1 MKGLVVFL
9 IFKYYKVKNMK
20 VLFAT
25 YESFPFE
32 VSGGLGDV
40 AYALPKALR
49 KKKIG
54 VRVVMPLY
62 SKIPENL
69 RKEMKFITSI
79 SVPVAWRSQYCGIF
93 EAKYDGVTYIFLD
106 NEFYFKRNGM
116 YGEYDDAERFA
127 FFARA
132 VLECIPFIN
141 FKPDVIHCNDW
152 QTALTPVY
160 YKLMYYNRPGFANIK
175 TLLTIH
181 NIQYQGR
188 YGMDILE
195 DVLGIPS
202 WAAPIL
208 ENGKDSNMLKAG
220 IECADKV
227 STVSPTYANEIL
239 DPWYSYNLDGILK
252 NRSYKLSGIVNGIDT
267 DVYNPE
273 TDKNLAKNYSVDDL
287 SGKAKCKAA
296 LQEEL
301 GLPVKPDTPMIAMV
315 TRLAGHKG
323 LELVRFVFDEFIN
336 RDVQF
341 VLLGSGEEEYEM
353 FFHEKSNEYPD
364 KFAFRCGFIPSLAHQ
379 IYAGA
384 DIFLMPSKQEPCGLA
399 QMVSLRYGTVPVV
412 RQTGGLADT
421 IKDAGDDGVGYTFK
435 SYNAHDMTGAIYRA
449 LGCYYNKEEWKK
461 LVLKGMETDNSW
473 SNSASKYIQLYQDAI
488 NLY

>member
-1 MKGLVVFL
+1 
-9 IFKYYKVKNMK
+9 MK

-25 YESFPFE
+25 SECFPFA

-49 KKKIG
+49 KKRTG

-62 SKIPENL
+62 SKIGDEYRNQ
-69 RKEMKFITSI
+69 MKFLGSV
-79 SVPVAWRSQYCGIF
+79 SVPVSWRMQYCGIF
-93 EAKYDGVTYIFLD
+93 EAKFDGVTYIFLD
-106 NEFYFKRNGM
+106 NEFYFKREPM
-116 YGEYDDAERFA
+116 YGEFDDAERFA

-132 VLECIPFIN
+132 ILECIPVID
-141 FKPDVIHCNDW
+141 FKPDIIHCNDW
-152 QTALTPVY
+152 QTALTPVF
-160 YKLMYYNRPGFANIK
+160 YKLMYQDRFGFENIK
-175 TLLTIH
+175 TVLTIH

-188 YGMDILE
+188 YGMDLLE
-195 DVLGIPS
+195 DVYGIPN

-208 ENGKDSNMLKAG
+208 DNSGDSNMLKAG

-227 STVSPTYANEIL
+227 TTVSPTYAKEIL
-239 DPWYSYNLDGILK
+239 DPWFSYGLDGILK
-252 NRSYKLSGIVNGIDT
+252 SKQYKLSGIVNGIDT

-273 TDKNLAKNYSVDDL
+273 TDKYLKHHFSAEDM
-287 SGKAKCKAA
+287 SGKAKCKAH
-296 LQEEL
+296 LQESL
-301 GLPVKPDTPMIAMV
+301 GLPVSKDTPIIAMV

-323 LELVRFVFDEFIN
+323 LELLKFVFDEIIS

-341 VLLGSGEEEYEM
+341 VLLGSGEEEYEL
-353 FFHEKSNEYPD
+353 FFHEKSQQYPE
-364 KFAFRCGFIPSLAHQ
+364 KFAFRCGFIPSLAHE

-421 IKDAGDDGVGYTFK
+421 IRDAGDDGVGYTFK
-435 SYNAHDMTGAIYRA
+435 SYNAHDMSGAIYRA
-449 LGCYYNKEEWKK
+449 LGCYYNKPEWEK
-461 LVLKGMETDNSW
+461 LVQKGITTDNSW
-473 SNSASKYIQLYQDAI
+473 GNSASKYLELYKET
-488 NLY
+488 LSC

>member
-1 MKGLVVFL
+1 MK
-9 IFKYYKVKNMK
+9 I
-20 VLFAT
+20 LFAT
-25 YESFPFE
+25 SECFPFA

-49 KKKIG
+49 QKKVG

-62 SKIPENL
+62 SKIPEHFRNS
-69 RKEMKFITSI
+69 MKFITSI

-93 EAKYDGVTYIFLD
+93 EATYDGVTYIFLD

-116 YGEYDDAERFA
+116 YGEFDDAERFA
-127 FFARA
+127 FFSRA
-132 VLECIPFIN
+132 VLECIPYID
-141 FKPDVIHCNDW
+141 FKPDIIHCNDW
-152 QTALTPVY
+152 QSALVPVY
-160 YKLMYYNRPGFANIK
+160 YKLMYFNRPGFANIK
-175 TLLTIH
+175 TILTIH
-181 NIQYQGR
+181 NIQYQGQ

-195 DVLGIPS
+195 DVLGIPN
-202 WAAPIL
+202 WAAPMVD
-208 ENGKDSNMLKAG
+208 NDGDCNMLKAG
-220 IECADKV
+220 IECADKIT
-227 STVSPTYANEIL
+227 TVSPTYAKEIL
-239 DPWYSYNLDGILK
+239 DPWYAYNLQGILK
-252 NRSYKLSGIVNGIDT
+252 SKSFKLSGIVNGIDV

-273 TDKNLAKNYSVDDL
+273 TDENLAAKFSANDL

-301 GLPVKPDTPMIAMV
+301 GLPQKADTPVIAMV

-323 LELVRFVFDEFIN
+323 LELLKFVFDEIIA

-341 VLLGSGEEEYEM
+341 VLLGSGEEEYEL
-353 FFHEKSNEYPD
+353 FFHEKSVQYPD
-364 KFAFRCGFIPSLAHQ
+364 KFAFRCGFIPSLAHK

-421 IKDAGDDGVGYTFK
+421 IRDAGDDGVGYTFK
-435 SYNAHDMTGAIYRA
+435 SYNAHDMSGAIYRA
-449 LGCYYNKEEWKK
+449 LGCYYNKDEWNK
-461 LVLKGMETDNSW
+461 LVLRGINTDNSW
-473 SNSASKYIQLYQDAI
+473 ENSANSYLKLYNDAI
-488 NLY
+488 NA

>member
-1 MKGLVVFL
+1 MK
-9 IFKYYKVKNMK
+9 I
-20 VLFAT
+20 LFASS
-25 YESFPFE
+25 ESFPFA

-62 SKIPENL
+62 SKISEEL

-93 EAKYDGVTYIFLD
+93 EAVYDGVTYIFLD
-106 NEFYFKRNGM
+106 NEFYFKRGGM
-116 YGEYDDAERFA
+116 YGEFDDAERFA

-132 VLECIPFIN
+132 VLECIPYIN
-141 FKPDVIHCNDW
+141 FTPDIIHCNDW

-175 TLLTIH
+175 TILTIH

-195 DVLGIPS
+195 DVLGIPA
-202 WAAPIL
+202 WASPIL
-208 ENGKDSNMLKAG
+208 DNGGDSNMLKAG

-227 STVSPTYANEIL
+227 TTVSPTYANEIL
-239 DPWYSYNLDGILK
+239 DPWFSYNLDGILK
-252 NRSYKLSGIVNGIDT
+252 NKAFKLSGIVNGIDT

-273 TDKNLAKNYSVDDL
+273 TDKFLPASFSADDMA
-287 SGKAKCKAA
+287 GKKKCKAT
-296 LQEEL
+296 LQKEL
-301 GLPVKPDTPMIAMV
+301 GLPVKAGVPIIAMV

-323 LELVRFVFDEFIN
+323 LDLVRYVFDDIMKK
-336 RDVQF
+336 DVQF
-341 VLLGSGEEEYEM
+341 ILLGSGEEEYEM
-353 FFHEKSNEYPD
+353 FFHEKSVAYSD
-364 KFAFRCGFIPSLAHQ
+364 KFAFRCGFIPELAHK

-435 SYNAHDMTGAIYRA
+435 SYNAHDMEGAIDRA
-449 LGCYYNKEEWKK
+449 LGCFANKKEWKK
-461 LVLKGMETDNSW
+461 LIEKGIKTDNSW
-473 SNSASKYIQLYQDAI
+473 SNSADKYIALYNETK
-488 NLY
+488 NLF

>member
-1 MKGLVVFL
+1 MK
-9 IFKYYKVKNMK
+9 I
-20 VLFAT
+20 LFASS
-25 YESFPFE
+25 ECFPFA

-62 SKIPENL
+62 GKISEEF
-69 RKEMKFITSI
+69 RKDMKFITSI

-93 EAKYDGVTYIFLD
+93 EMQYDGVTYIFLD
-106 NEFYFKRNGM
+106 NEFYFKRGGM
-116 YGEYDDAERFA
+116 YGEFDDAERFA

-132 VLECIPFIN
+132 VLECIPYIN
-141 FKPDVIHCNDW
+141 FTPDIIHCNDW

-175 TLLTIH
+175 TILTIH

-195 DVLGIPS
+195 DVLGIPA
-202 WAAPIL
+202 WASPIL
-208 ENGKDSNMLKAG
+208 DNGGDSNMLKAG

-227 STVSPTYANEIL
+227 TTVSPTYANEIL
-239 DPWYSYNLDGILK
+239 DPWFSYNLDGILRNK
-252 NRSYKLSGIVNGIDT
+252 AFKLSGIVNGIDT

-273 TDKNLAKNYSVDDL
+273 TDKFLPAKFSAEDLA
-287 SGKAKCKAA
+287 GKKKCKSA
-296 LQEEL
+296 LQKEL
-301 GLPVKPDTPMIAMV
+301 GLPVKAGVPIIAMV

-323 LELVRFVFDEFIN
+323 LDLVKYVFDDIM
-336 RDVQF
+336 RKDVQF
-341 VLLGSGEEEYEM
+341 ILLGSGEEEYEM
-353 FFHEKSNEYPD
+353 FFHEKSVAYAD
-364 KFAFRCGFIPSLAHQ
+364 KFAFRCGFIPELAHK

-399 QMVSLRYGTVPVV
+399 QMVSLRYATVPIV

-435 SYNAHDMTGAIYRA
+435 SYNAHDMEGAIDRA
-449 LGCYYNKEEWKK
+449 LGCYANKKEWKK
-461 LVLKGMETDNSW
+461 LIEKGINTDNSW
-473 SNSASKYIQLYQDAI
+473 SNSADKYIALYNETK
-488 NLY
+488 NLF

>member
-1 MKGLVVFL
+1 MK
-9 IFKYYKVKNMK
+9 I
-20 VLFAT
+20 LFASA
-25 YESFPFE
+25 ESFPFA

-49 KKKIG
+49 KKKVG

-62 SKIPENL
+62 SKIPEHF

-93 EAKYDGVTYIFLD
+93 EATYDGVTYIFLD

-116 YGEYDDAERFA
+116 YGEFDDAERFA
-127 FFARA
+127 FFSRA
-132 VLECIPFIN
+132 VLECIPYID
-141 FKPDVIHCNDW
+141 FKPDIIHCNDW
-152 QTALTPVY
+152 QSALTPVY
-160 YKLMYYNRPGFANIK
+160 YKLMYFNRPGFANIK
-175 TLLTIH
+175 TILTIH
-181 NIQYQGR
+181 NIQYQGQ
-188 YGMDILE
+188 YGMDLLQ
-195 DVLGIPS
+195 DVFGIPE
-202 WAAPIL
+202 WAAPMV
-208 ENGKDSNMLKAG
+208 ENNGDCNMLKAG
-220 IECADKV
+220 VECADKV
-227 STVSPTYANEIL
+227 TTVSPTYAKEIL
-239 DPWYSYNLDGILK
+239 DPWYAYNLDGILK
-252 NRSYKLSGIVNGIDT
+252 AKSFKLSGIVNGIDT

-273 TDKNLAKNYSVDDL
+273 TDEHIVANYSASDL

-301 GLPVKPDTPMIAMV
+301 GLPVNPDVPIISMV

-323 LELVRFVFDEFIN
+323 LELLKFVFDEIMD

-353 FFHEKSNEYPD
+353 FFHEKSIQYKD
-364 KFAFRCGFIPSLAHQ
+364 KFAFRCGFIPALAHK

-421 IKDAGDDGVGYTFK
+421 IRDAGDDGVGYTFK
-435 SYNAHDMTGAIYRA
+435 SYNAHDMSGAIYRA
-449 LGCYYNKEEWKK
+449 LGCYYNKDEWNK
-461 LVLKGMETDNSW
+461 LVMRGITTDNSW
-473 SNSASKYIQLYQDAI
+473 ENSANKYLKLYDEI
-488 NLY
+488 MH

>member
-1 MKGLVVFL
+1 
-9 IFKYYKVKNMK
+9 
-20 VLFAT
+20 
-25 YESFPFE
+25 
-32 VSGGLGDV
+32 
-40 AYALPKALR
+40 
-49 KKKIG
+49 
-54 VRVVMPLY
+54 MPLY
-62 SKIPENL
+62 SKIPDHF
-69 RKEMKFITSI
+69 RREMKFITSI
-79 SVPVAWRSQYCGIF
+79 SVPVAWRSQYCGVF
-93 EAKYDGVTYIFLD
+93 EATYDGVTYIFLD

-116 YGEYDDAERFA
+116 YGEFDDAERFA

-132 VLECIPFIN
+132 VLECIPVID

-160 YKLMYYNRPGFANIK
+160 YKLMYFNRPGYANIK
-175 TLLTIH
+175 TILTIH

-188 YGMDILE
+188 YGMELLE
-195 DVLGIPS
+195 DVLGIPN
-202 WAAPIL
+202 WAAPMV
-208 ENGKDSNMLKAG
+208 ENGGDSNMLKAG

-227 STVSPTYANEIL
+227 STVSPTYAREIL
-239 DPWYSYNLDGILK
+239 DPWYAYNLDGILK
-252 NRSYKLSGIVNGIDT
+252 AKSYKLSGIVNGIDT

-273 TDKNLAKNYSVDDL
+273 TDEHIAANFSASDL
-287 SGKAKCKAA
+287 SGKAKCKTA

-323 LELVRFVFDEFIN
+323 LELLKFVFDEIIN

-341 VLLGSGEEEYEM
+341 VLLGSGEEEYEV
-353 FFHEKSNEYPD
+353 FFHEKSVQYAE
-364 KFAFRCGFIPSLAHQ
+364 KFAFRCGFIPSLAHK

-421 IKDAGDDGVGYTFK
+421 IRDAGDEGVGYTFK
-435 SYNAHDMTGAIYRA
+435 SYNAHDMSGAIYRA
-449 LGCYYNKEEWKK
+449 LGCYYNKDEWNK
-461 LVLKGMETDNSW
+461 LVMRGIKTDNSW
-473 SNSASKYIQLYQDAI
+473 ETSANKYLQLYNDAMKS
-488 NLY
+488 

>member
-1 MKGLVVFL
+1 MK
-9 IFKYYKVKNMK
+9 I
-20 VLFAT
+20 LFAT
-25 YESFPFE
+25 SESFPFA

-49 KKKIG
+49 KKKVG

-62 SKIPENL
+62 SKIPDHF
-69 RKEMKFITSI
+69 RREMKFITSI
-79 SVPVAWRSQYCGIF
+79 SVPVAWRSQYCGVF
-93 EAKYDGVTYIFLD
+93 EATYDGVTYIFLD
-106 NEFYFKRNGM
+106 NEYYFKRNAL
-116 YGEYDDAERFA
+116 YGEYDDAERFT
-127 FFARA
+127 FFSRA
-132 VLECIPFIN
+132 VLECIPVID

-160 YKLMYYNRPGFANIK
+160 YKLMYANRPGYANIK
-175 TLLTIH
+175 TVLTIH
-181 NIQYQGR
+181 NIQYQGQ
-188 YGMDILE
+188 YGMELLE
-195 DVLGIPS
+195 EIYGIPS
-202 WAAPIL
+202 WAAPMV
-208 ENGKDSNMLKAG
+208 ENAGDSNMLKAG

-227 STVSPTYANEIL
+227 TTVSPTYAREIL
-239 DPWYSYNLDGILK
+239 DPWFSYNLDGILK

-273 TDKNLAKNYSVDDL
+273 TDEHIPAHFSADDL

-301 GLPVKPDTPMIAMV
+301 NLPVKPNTPIIAMV

-323 LELVRFVFDEFIN
+323 LELLKFVFDEIIN

-341 VLLGSGEEEYEM
+341 ILLGSGEEEYET
-353 FFHEKSNEYPD
+353 FFHQKSMQYPD
-364 KFAFRCGFIPSLAHQ
+364 KFAFRCGFIPALAHR

-399 QMVSLRYGTVPVV
+399 QMVSLRYATVPVV

-421 IKDAGDDGVGYTFK
+421 IKDAGDDGVGFTFK
-435 SYNAHDMTGAIYRA
+435 SYNAHDMSGAIYRA
-449 LGCYYNKEEWKK
+449 LGCYYNKEEWHK
-461 LVLKGMETDNSW
+461 LMMRGIKADNSW
-473 SNSASKYIQLYQDAI
+473 DNSANKYIKLYYDAM
-488 NLY
+488 N